1 MLSYFIKIVAKPVL
15 MNKFWVD
22 YFKKCIPHYT
32 LAYAPSQTPM
42 DRAFARVRVSAYEEW
57 ITPPTPSK
65 LKLASD

>member
-1 MLSYFIKIVAKPVL
+1 